1 MQAIIHCPE
10 ILHSVESTLDEQSS
24 FDLVK
29 NFSNVFPLFYHYSSN
44 ECGFKETL
52 DITTTFSALHARVKV
67 QVNGFD
73 QTINSSIPLD
83 ILRYKMLED
92 GSYHTVSRV
101 KSFYRPGYIVEGAL
115 WSNGFYHL
123 TREEDSTKILNLHF
137 YIDQYTKTMHRYI

>member
-1 MQAIIHCPE
+1 
-10 ILHSVESTLDEQSS
+10 
-24 FDLVK
+24 
-29 NFSNVFPLFYHYSSN
+29 LFYHYSAI
-44 ECGFKETL
+44 EYGLKETL
-52 DITTTFSALHARVKV
+52 DLATTFSALHARVKV

-92 GSYHTVSRV
+92 GFYHSVSRS
-101 KSFYRPGYIVEGAL
+101 KSFYKPGYIVEGAL

-123 TREEDSTKILNLHF
+123 TREEDSTQILDLHF

>member
-24 FDLVK
+24 FGLVE
-29 NFSNVFPLFYHYSSN
+29 NFYHVFPLFYHYSSN
-44 ECGFKETL
+44 EYGLKETL
-52 DITTTFSALHARVKV
+52 NVATTFSALHARVKV

-92 GSYHTVSRV
+92 GSYHSVSRS
-101 KSFYRPGYIVEGAL
+101 KSFYKPGYIVEGAL

-123 TREEDSTKILNLHF
+123 TREEDSTQILDLHF